1 MLTKSLVQRY
11 IQPSNN
17 EAVQIKGNYK
27 TDDIVSVVLATDTTA
42 WQNTAELSK
51 QIKYTSIKDVCSQ
64 IWYFLKNN
72 IKYQE
77 DTPGQQLVKTPS
89 ALWNDRTGDCKS
101 YSIFTA
107 SILRNLGINY
117 AYRFVSFS
125 GTETPTHVYVIA
137 YDGAT
142 PIIIDAVWTSFNSQ
156 KQYTFKK
163 DYNMKNEPGLY
174 AVSGVGVLRKTA
186 QPTIKKAGVLNI
198 VSHHPHDLDLA
209 IARQRIE
216 IDQANMLRKGT
227 PLAKRK
233 ADGYAKVINVLHRYQ
248 TASVNNDFK
257 TMSGI
262 ISGLPDGRE
271 RDFLTQGYMSKVE
284 GIGKLSFSSL
294 KPKAV
299 IKTATANAK
308 TVIEAAKPKNVITQV
323 KATQTALLPKN
334 IVSTAKSVTTQG
346 VDLAAYE
353 AKKAADAAK
362 GVWENTTEA
371 GFKVINKVRYAMAK
385 PMLEIMLPVAS
396 PMFLYSF
403 ADSAYISEKARKKQV
418 RSHDLLK
425 AIANATG
432 ATLDQVQAIVRNAIV
447 KKTGKQPEMIIHAWK
462 FGQLIEV
469 KDDDPTN
476 RVNSGILIPNS
487 DNGSPVVSGNRY
499 IQGIG
504 SDEPIDDSGSGS
516 STASTAQGT
525 AEKAQGWMSM
535 ITSCANAIS
544 SLVASIRKM
553 TGKNTDGVGPDTFPS
568 SADFDGDGK
577 ITPEEQA
584 KYDAQLKAASGGL
597 NSKDSG
603 SFCKK
608 RGE

>member
-11 IQPSNN
+11 IQPSRN
-17 EAVQIKGNYK
+17 EAVQIKGNYR
-27 TDDIVSVVLATDTTA
+27 TDDIVSVVLATDKTA

-51 QIKYTSIKDVCSQ
+51 HIQYTSIKDVCSQ

-89 ALWNDRTGDCKS
+89 ALWNDRKGDCKS

-107 SILRNLGINY
+107 SILRNLGIPY

-156 KQYTFKK
+156 KQYTFKQ
-163 DYNMKNEPGLY
+163 DYRMEVKEPGLY
-174 AVSGVGVLRKTA
+174 AVSGIGK
-186 QPTIKKAGVLNI
+186 PTIPTVKKAGVLNI

-233 ADGYAKVINVLHRYQ
+233 ADGYAKVLTVLHRYQ
-248 TASVNNDFK
+248 TASVNHDFK

-262 ISGLPDGRE
+262 ISGLPAGRE
-271 RDFLTQGYMSKVE
+271 RDFLTEGYMAKLNGIE
-284 GIGKLSFSSL
+284 GIGSLISKL

-299 IKTATANAK
+299 IKTVTSQAK
-308 TVIEAAKPKNVITQV
+308 TVVTAAKPKNVV
-323 KATQTALLPKN
+323 TALKPSN
-334 IVSTAKSVTTQG
+334 VVTTIKKDTTKV
-346 VDLAAYE
+346 VDLAAEE
-353 AKKAADAAK
+353 AKRAAEKAKAI
-362 GVWENTTEA
+362 WENTTEA
-371 GFKVINKVRYAMAK
+371 GFKVINKVRFAMAK

-432 ATLDQVQAIVRNAIV
+432 ATLAQVQAIVRNAIV

-476 RVNSGILIPNS
+476 RVNSGILIPDSN
-487 DNGSPVVSGNRY
+487 NGSPVVSGNRY

-504 SDEPIDDSGSGS
+504 SDEPIDDAGSGS

-525 AEKAQGWMSM
+525 AEKVQGWMSM

-553 TGKNTDGVGPDTFPS
+553 TGKNTDGVGPDTFPT

-584 KYDAQLKAASGGL
+584 KYDAKLKAASGGL